1 MRKLSLL
8 VLLAGLFLFI
18 SNSYAQLSGGSVYP
32 INGTENAP
40 TSFQSLK
47 TAVTYLTANGVTG
60 TGDAVL
66 EFQAGYDPAADT
78 AAGTSITIPNITG
91 TSANLG
97 ITFRP
102 GAGFTTKISISLAG
116 AGSIILNGAKYIT
129 FDGRQG
135 GSGATGLTLQNGG
148 VNTTAATST
157 VQFIN
162 DAQFCT
168 LRNLSLTNANTNSS
182 SGAGTVYF
190 GTTTGSTGNSNNTIT
205 NNVFGPVGGS
215 LVSCSYHIISSGT
228 VGFANASNTIT
239 NNEITNFSFRAI
251 VATSGTG
258 NNWTI
263 TGNSFYGSLT
273 GTGTHRGVNF
283 LTGSGSGHNISNNF
297 FGGRAANCGGS
308 PYTCAAYIAID
319 VNLDT
324 LNTSNIQGNTI
335 RNFTNTLTATG
346 TGFIG
351 ISISNGKIN
360 VGTTAGNVI
369 GSQLDT
375 GSIKLHSTTTG
386 AATIFSF
393 GILVNSGAI
402 GTLDIQNNTAG
413 SISLNPIGVAASNT
427 FIFRGIDNESAVLTG
442 LTNISNNKIGGLV
455 ANSIKSTGTGRPV
468 SVQGIASFGSATVT
482 NDSVRNLSSS
492 TTSGSL
498 VGLGAFYGVTG
509 LTYNASNNVV
519 QNLSAFT
526 NTTSITGFQMS
537 LSVANVVAQIN
548 VSNNSFTNFSSTG
561 NAAIGGITLSNGSF
575 SGTGINGTI
584 SNNTISNF
592 TGTSAGTSSVVFG
605 IQGGTTVT
613 TTLDVTSNTIAN
625 LTTATTSTTNTSASA
640 AFGIAWPSTAVGTLN
655 ISQNNINSIS
665 CTGAAAT
672 HVIGIGVF
680 GGGNVFRNRIYGLT
694 NANATTAGTVKGIV
708 ARSTG
713 TLTTTNNQI
722 SLTGI
727 TNDIGVY
734 GIENNSAATRINAY
748 YNSIYIGGTATG
760 TNNTT
765 CIFRNGAA
773 VNSIIDAK
781 DNILCN
787 VRTGGTG
794 IHCAYIN
801 NSTTPATGWDST
813 SGKNNYNMIILPTG
827 ATTVGVWNGAS
838 LDFAGWKT
846 TTACDINS
854 YLGINTA
861 GTTSGT
867 DVNTSNLFT
876 SPSTGNLNIVTANAE
891 AWYVKGRAVQIAS
904 VSNDYNGNS
913 RSTTVA
919 GGAPC
924 IGSHEFT
931 PSSTPPSSL
940 ASGAPANSTTT
951 TYSFAG
957 RNLGSLAWGAAGTVP
972 ASMDVTYYPGTNAPG
987 GTGFPISSCY
997 WVFTATGGSGFSYD
1011 ITLNYDES
1019 MLGTIT
1025 DESKIRVAKSDN
1037 GGTSYTPYLTP
1048 DDGSHS
1054 AGMYVLDVA
1063 NNTILVYGLTS
1074 FSVFTLTDADTPLP
1088 VELSSFTSAANKN
1101 SVELKWTTASEVN
1114 NSGFDIE
1121 RKEVSSS
1128 AWKKI
1133 GNVAGSGNTNSAHS
1147 YSYNDLNLA
1156 TGKYNYRLKQIDLN
1170 GNYKYYNLSNEV
1182 IIGVPSKFEL
1192 SQNYP
1197 NPFNPST
1204 KINYELPF
1212 DSKVTINL
1220 FDMTGREVA
1229 TVLSS
1234 VQSAGYYTV
1243 QFNGS
1248 ALSSGTYFYR
1258 INAEGGS
1265 QSFTK
1270 TLKMT
1275 LVK

>member
-1 MRKLSLL
+1 MRNFFLALL
-8 VLLAGLFLFI
+8 GGLFLFF
-18 SNSYAQLSGGSVYP
+18 SNSSAQLSGGSVYP

-47 TAVTYLTANGVTG
+47 TAVSYLTANGVTG
-60 TGDAVL
+60 TGQVVL

-97 ITFRP
+97 VTFRP
-102 GAGFTTKISISLAG
+102 GTGFTTKISISLAG
-116 AGSIILNGAKYIT
+116 AGSIILSGAKYIT

-182 SGAGTVYF
+182 LDAGTVIF
-190 GTTTGSTGNSNNTIT
+190 GTTTGSEGNSNNNIS
-205 NNVFGPVGGS
+205 NNIFGPVGGS
-215 LVSCSYHIISSGT
+215 LISCSYHIINNNT
-228 VGFANASNTIT
+228 AEFPNASNSII
-239 NNEITNFSFRAI
+239 NNEITNFNINAI
-251 VATSGTG
+251 SARTGTG

-263 TGNSFYGSLT
+263 TGNSFYSSLS
-273 GTGTHRGVNF
+273 GQGIHKGIYF
-283 LTGSGSGHNISNNF
+283 QFGSGSGHNISYNF
-297 FGGRAANCGGS
+297 IGGRTANCGGAA
-308 PYTCAAYIAID
+308 YTCGAINCIE
-319 VNLDT
+319 VNFDT
-324 LNTSNIQGNTI
+324 LNTSNIHGNVI
-335 RNFTNTLTATG
+335 RNFNNLYAGTG
-346 TGFIG
+346 TLFAGIIIG
-351 ISISNGKIN
+351 SGKVN
-360 VGTTAGNVI
+360 VGTIDGNII

-375 GSIKLHSTTTG
+375 GSIKVACTSINTNPVNLR
-386 AATIFSF
+386 
-393 GILVNSGAI
+393 GIIVFVGSGAVN
-402 GTLDIQNNTAG
+402 IQNNTMG
-413 SISLNPIGVAASNT
+413 SISVNPIALSSSA
-427 FIFRGIDNESAVLTG
+427 FDFRGIENSSNVSA
-442 LTNISNNKIGGLV
+442 NIIISNNKIGGVV

-468 SVQGIASFGSATVT
+468 NLRGIYTSSSASIS
-482 NDSVRNLSSS
+482 NDSIRNL
-492 TTSGSL
+492 TGATNSGSVAGIIYSGGL
-498 VGLGAFYGVTG
+498 VSHNI
-509 LTYNASNNVV
+509 NASNNVI
-519 QNLSAFT
+519 QNLSARS
-526 NTTSITGFQMS
+526 NTTSVTGMQVTLTSANIAPTVNIT
-537 LSVANVVAQIN
+537 
-548 VSNNSFTNFSSTG
+548 NNIFTNFTSTV
-561 NAAIGGITLSNGSF
+561 NASISGIALSNGSF
-575 SGTGINGTI
+575 SNTGINGSV
-584 SNNTISNF
+584 SNNTISDFTSSN
-592 TGTSAGTSSVVFG
+592 TGTNATVSG
-605 IQGGTTVT
+605 INAGTTVT
-613 TTLDVTSNTIAN
+613 TSLDISSNTISN
-625 LTTATTSTTNTSASA
+625 LTAANTSATNTSSSA
-640 AFGIAWPSTAVGTLN
+640 VFGIGWGTAAGGTSN
-655 ISQNNINSIS
+655 ISQNTIGNLS
-665 CTGAAAT
+665 CTGATAT

-680 GGGNVFRNRIYGLT
+680 GGGNVFGNRIYGLT
-694 NANATTAGTVKGIV
+694 NPNATTGGSVKGIV

-713 TLTTTNNQI
+713 TLTAANNQI

-773 VNSIIDAK
+773 VNSTIDAK
-781 DNILCN
+781 DNIFAN

-827 ATTVGVWNGAS
+827 AATVGVWNGTS

-846 TTACDINS
+846 TAVCDINS
-854 YLGINTA
+854 FLGINTA

-867 DVNTSNLFT
+867 DVNTGNLFN
-876 SPSTGNLNIVTANAE
+876 SSSTGNLNIVTANAE

-904 VSNDYNGNS
+904 VSNDYNGNA

-940 ASGAPANSTTT
+940 TSGAPANSTTT

-957 RNLGSLAWGAAGTVP
+957 RNFGSLAWGAAGTVP
-972 ASMDVTYYPGTNAPG
+972 SSMDVTYYSGTNAPG
-987 GTGFPISSCY
+987 GSGFPVSNCY
-997 WVFTATGGSGFSYD
+997 WVFTAAGGSGFSYD
-1011 ITLNYDES
+1011 IALNYDES
-1019 MLGTIT
+1019 MLGTIS

-1037 GGTSYTPYLTP
+1037 GGTNYTSYLTP

-1054 AGMYVLDVA
+1054 AGMYVLDIV

-1088 VELSSFTSAANKN
+1088 VELASFTFAANKN
-1101 SVELKWTTASEVN
+1101 SVELKWTTSSEVN
-1114 NSGFDIE
+1114 NKGFDVE

-1133 GNVAGSGNTNSAHS
+1133 GSVAGSGNTTSAHS
-1147 YSYNDLNLA
+1147 YSYNDLNLP
-1156 TGKYNYRLKQIDLN
+1156 TGKYNYRLKQMDFN
-1170 GNYKYYNLSNEV
+1170 GNYKYYDLSNEV

-1197 NPFNPST
+1197 NPFNPAT
-1204 KINYELPF
+1204 RINYELPITNYVSLKIY
-1212 DSKVTINL
+1212 DIN
-1220 FDMTGREVA
+1220 GREVA
-1229 TVLSS
+1229 QPVNE
-1234 VQSAGYYTV
+1234 VKQAGYYTV
-1243 QFNGS
+1243 SFNAS
-1248 ALSSGTYFYR
+1248 NLSSGTYFYKLQ
-1258 INAEGGS
+1258 AGEFS
-1265 QSFTK
+1265 SVK
-1270 TLKMT
+1270 KMMV
-1275 LVK
+1275 VK